1 MTDAEF
7 IAIAIARKY
16 GLDPVMLIRASAFL
30 GAVHDAL
37 QLMSPE
43 ELIAAVVAPGGLQG
57 LDNVYGGVIARIRK
71 LPENKALRDRI
82 SRDETEK
89 EHWLQLGR
97 AARRGQTLGG
107 SSPPVSS
114 SPMRQ
119 SGCWRAS
126 SVTRRCVPSPL
137 RVCEGSFCDW
147 LASERHGN
155 GGSAHRRRPVGPGR
169 ARRGALDRPRRRGV
183 SRPGEPP
190 RFRCHLRA
198 RGTR

>member
-97 AARRGQTLGG
+97 AARRGQTLGELVAAG
-107 SSPPVSS
+107 ELFADEAERMLESEFGDPEV
-114 SPMRQ
+114 
-119 SGCWRAS
+119 RAIS
-126 SVTRRCVPSPL
+126 LEGL
-137 RVCEGSFCDW
+137 RGQ
-147 LASERHGN
+147 L
-155 GGSAHRRRPVGPGR
+155 
-169 ARRGALDRPRRRGV
+169 L
-183 SRPGEPP
+183 
-190 RFRCHLRA
+190 
-198 RGTR
+198 